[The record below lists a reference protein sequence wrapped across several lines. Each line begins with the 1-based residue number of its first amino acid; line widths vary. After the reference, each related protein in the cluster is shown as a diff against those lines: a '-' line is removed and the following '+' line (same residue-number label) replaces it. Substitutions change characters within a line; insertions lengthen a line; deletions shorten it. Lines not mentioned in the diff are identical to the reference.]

1 MAEVNRDARRYV
13 SPLRRD
19 AAARTRQA
27 VLDTAREL
35 FIAHGYTATTVEEIA
50 SRAGVSKPTVF
61 AAVGS
66 KQAILK
72 QLRDIALAGDDEP
85 VPVAQRPWYQQALAE
100 PDPRRAL
107 RLYARNATAIHRRSA
122 DVHEVLR
129 AAAAADKDLHDLW
142 RGSEDERRGGAMIV
156 IDALLQ
162 KSRLKPGLDR
172 AAAIDIVW
180 ILTASDI
187 FLRLVR
193 TRRWSH
199 PQFENW
205 LGDTL
210 GEQLLP
216 PPNATPGP
224 DMQAGSRGI
233 EDQREHADR

>member
-1 MAEVNRDARRYV
+1 MAEVNRGARRYI

-27 VLDTAREL
+27 VLDAAREL
-35 FIAHGYTATTVEEIA
+35 FIAQGYATSTIEEIA
-50 SRAGVSKPTVF
+50 GRAGVSKPTVF
-61 AAVGS
+61 AAAGS

-72 QLRDIALAGDDEP
+72 QLRDISLAGDDEP
-85 VPVAQRPWYQQALAE
+85 VPVAQRPWYREALAE

-129 AAAAADKDLHDLW
+129 AAATSDKDLHDLW
-142 RGSEDERRGGAMIV
+142 RASEDERRGGATIV
-156 IDALLQ
+156 VDALLQ
-162 KSRLKPGLDR
+162 KSRLKAGLDR

-180 ILTASDI
+180 VLTASDI
-187 FLRLVR
+187 FWRLVR
-193 TRRWSH
+193 TRRWSDA
-199 PQFENW
+199 QFESW

-216 PPNATPGP
+216 PAERHPAP
-224 DMQAGSRGI
+224 
-233 EDQREHADR
+233 

>member
-1 MAEVNRDARRYV
+1 MAEVNRDTRRYV

-27 VLDTAREL
+27 VLDAAREL
-35 FIAHGYTATTVEEIA
+35 FAAQGYTATTIEQIA
-50 SRAGVSKPTVF
+50 GRAGVSKPTVF

-85 VPVAQRPWYQQALAE
+85 VPVAQRPWYREALAE

-107 RLYARNATAIHRRSA
+107 RLYARNATAIHRRAA

-129 AAAAADKDLHDLW
+129 AAAASDQDLHGLW
-142 RGSEDERRGGAMIV
+142 RASEDERRGGAAIV
-156 IDALLQ
+156 VDALLG
-162 KSRLKPGLDR
+162 KSPLKAGLDR

-180 ILTASDI
+180 VLTASDI
-187 FLRLVR
+187 FWRLVR

-199 PQFENW
+199 AQYENW

-210 GEQLLP
+210 CAQLLP
-216 PPNATPGP
+216 P
-224 DMQAGSRGI
+224 AGRHSRS
-233 EDQREHADR
+233 

>member
-1 MAEVNRDARRYV
+1 MAEVNRGTRRYV

-27 VLDTAREL
+27 VLDAANDL
-35 FIAHGYTATTVEEIA
+35 FVAQGYTATTIDEIA
-50 SRAGVSKPTVF
+50 GRAGVSKPTVF

-72 QLRDIALAGDDEP
+72 QLRDIALAGDDQP
-85 VPVAQRPWYQQALAE
+85 VPVAQRPWYREALAE

-107 RLYARNATAIHRRSA
+107 CLYARNATAIHRRA
-122 DVHEVLR
+122 AGVHEVLR
-129 AAAAADKDLHDLW
+129 AAAASDKDLHGLW
-142 RGSEDERRGGAMIV
+142 RASEDERRGGATIV
-156 IDALLQ
+156 IDAILQ
-162 KSRLKPGLDR
+162 KSPLKAGLDR

-187 FLRLVR
+187 FWRLVR

-199 PQFENW
+199 TQYENW

-210 GEQLLP
+210 CEQLLP
-216 PPNATPGP
+216 PARRR
-224 DMQAGSRGI
+224 SRS
-233 EDQREHADR
+233 

>member
-1 MAEVNRDARRYV
+1 MAEVNRDTRRYV

-27 VLDTAREL
+27 VLDAAREL
-35 FIAHGYTATTVEEIA
+35 FAAQGYTATTIEQIA
-50 SRAGVSKPTVF
+50 GRAGVSKPTVF

-85 VPVAQRPWYQQALAE
+85 VPVAQRPWYREALAE

-107 RLYARNATAIHRRSA
+107 RLYARNATAIHRRAA

-129 AAAAADKDLHDLW
+129 AAAASDQDLHGLW
-142 RGSEDERRGGAMIV
+142 RASEDERRGGAAIV
-156 IDALLQ
+156 VDALLG
-162 KSRLKPGLDR
+162 KSPLRAGLDR

-180 ILTASDI
+180 VLTASDI
-187 FLRLVR
+187 FWRLVR

-199 PQFENW
+199 AQYENW

-210 GEQLLP
+210 CAQLLP
-216 PPNATPGP
+216 PARRH
-224 DMQAGSRGI
+224 SRS
-233 EDQREHADR
+233 

>member
-1 MAEVNRDARRYV
+1 MAEVNRSTRRYI

-27 VLDTAREL
+27 VLGAARDL
-35 FIAHGYTATTVEEIA
+35 FAAQGYTATTIDQIA
-50 SRAGVSKPTVF
+50 RRAGVSKPTVF

-85 VPVAQRPWYQQALAE
+85 VPVAQRPWYREALAE

-129 AAAAADKDLHDLW
+129 AAAASDKDLHGLW
-142 RGSEDERRGGAMIV
+142 RASEDERRGGAAIV

-162 KSRLKPGLDR
+162 KSPLKPGLDR

-187 FLRLVR
+187 FWRLVR

-199 PQFENW
+199 TQYQSW
-205 LGDTL
+205 LGSTL
-210 GEQLLP
+210 CEQLLP
-216 PPNATPGP
+216 PAEPHPRP
-224 DMQAGSRGI
+224 
-233 EDQREHADR
+233 

>member
-1 MAEVNRDARRYV
+1 MAEVNRGARRYV

-27 VLDTAREL
+27 VLDAANTL
-35 FIAHGYTATTVEEIA
+35 FVAQGYTATTIDEIA
-50 SRAGVSKPTVF
+50 GRAGVSKPTVF

-72 QLRDIALAGDDEP
+72 QLCDIALAGDDEP
-85 VPVAQRPWYQQALAE
+85 VPVAQRPWYREALAE
-100 PDPRRAL
+100 SDPRRAL

-122 DVHEVLR
+122 GVHEVLR
-129 AAAAADKDLHDLW
+129 AAAAADKDLHGLW
-142 RGSEDERRGGAMIV
+142 RASEDERRGGATIV

-162 KSRLKPGLDR
+162 KSPLKAALDR

-180 ILTASDI
+180 LLTASDI
-187 FLRLVR
+187 FWRLVR

-199 PQFENW
+199 AQYENW

-210 GEQLLP
+210 CEQLLP
-216 PPNATPGP
+216 P
-224 DMQAGSRGI
+224 AGHHSRS
-233 EDQREHADR
+233 

>member
-1 MAEVNRDARRYV
+1 MAEVNRGARRYI

-27 VLDTAREL
+27 VLDAAREL
-35 FIAHGYTATTVEEIA
+35 FVVQGYTATTIDEIA
-50 SRAGVSKPTVF
+50 GRAGVSKPTVF

-85 VPVAQRPWYQQALAE
+85 VPVAQRPWYREALTE

-107 RLYARNATAIHRRSA
+107 RLYARNATAIHRRAA

-129 AAAAADKDLHDLW
+129 AAAASDKDLHSLW
-142 RGSEDERRGGAMIV
+142 RASEDERRGGAAIV
-156 IDALLQ
+156 VDALLQ
-162 KSRLKPGLDR
+162 NSRLKRGLDR

-180 ILTASDI
+180 VLTASDI
-187 FLRLVR
+187 FWRLVR

-199 PQFENW
+199 AQYENW

-210 GEQLLP
+210 CAQLLP
-216 PPNATPGP
+216 PARGH
-224 DMQAGSRGI
+224 SRS
-233 EDQREHADR
+233 

>member
-1 MAEVNRDARRYV
+1 MGEVNRDTRRYV

-27 VLDTAREL
+27 VLDAAREL
-35 FIAHGYTATTVEEIA
+35 FAAQGYTATTIEQIA
-50 SRAGVSKPTVF
+50 GRAGVSKPTVF

-85 VPVAQRPWYQQALAE
+85 VPVAQRPWYREALAE

-107 RLYARNATAIHRRSA
+107 RLYARNATAIHRRAA

-129 AAAAADKDLHDLW
+129 AAAASDQDLHGLW
-142 RGSEDERRGGAMIV
+142 RASEDERRGGAAIV
-156 IDALLQ
+156 VDALLGQ
-162 KSRLKPGLDR
+162 SPLKAGLDR

-180 ILTASDI
+180 VLTASDI
-187 FLRLVR
+187 FWRLVR

-199 PQFENW
+199 AQYENW

-210 GEQLLP
+210 CAQLLP
-216 PPNATPGP
+216 PARGH
-224 DMQAGSRGI
+224 SRS
-233 EDQREHADR
+233 